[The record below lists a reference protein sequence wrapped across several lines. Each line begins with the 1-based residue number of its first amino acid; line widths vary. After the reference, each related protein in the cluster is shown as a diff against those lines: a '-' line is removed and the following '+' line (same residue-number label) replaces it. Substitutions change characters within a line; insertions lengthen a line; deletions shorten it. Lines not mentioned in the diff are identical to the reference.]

1 MTSSAGWA
9 KIEVAKKNGMRN
21 VIVGTA
27 GHIDHGKT
35 TLVGAL
41 TGVDTDRL
49 AEEKRRGISIDLGF
63 AHLPL
68 SAELSLGFVDVPGH
82 ERFVKNMLAG
92 ASGIDLALLVVAATE
107 SIKPQTREHF
117 DICRLLGIEG
127 GVVAI
132 TKSDLADPDLVEL
145 VKLEVAELVAGSFLE
160 GAAIIA
166 VSATTGEGLPALRE
180 ALATAAQRVT
190 AKSSSAW
197 FRLPIDRVFTMKG
210 HGTVVTGTL
219 TAGELRL
226 EDEVRIYPEL
236 MTARVRGLQKH
247 GAAATEA
254 TAGQRVALNLA
265 GVDKADLRRGQ
276 VLGAPVF
283 QPVTRLDA
291 RLNLL
296 PTAKPLKRGAPVHF
310 HVGTA
315 ELEATVTP
323 LDGRA
328 KLEPGSQALVRLELR
343 EPTLLLPGDRFII
356 RLFSPVITIGG
367 GTVID
372 ISPPRKSTAF
382 PSKEARAK
390 AFERDLAGA
399 VIEESPGG
407 LPLSTAIARTG
418 LKAAQILAGHRP
430 VVRDAS
436 GTWLIHPPWLLERA
450 ARLEGLLGDFHV
462 ANPLQPGWSKEE
474 ARARLMPQSPA
485 VVFEHLLAE
494 TKSVTAVGDLL
505 RLTSHRIVLQQD
517 ESAAL
522 AKIEKLFADAGL
534 SVPATNEVLA
544 QSGIDPTRAKTL
556 LQALLRDRKLVRISA
571 ELVYHATALEQVQ
584 TLLKTKA
591 GQRFG
596 VGDFKDWTGVS
607 RKYAIPLLEFLDRQR
622 ITRRDGE
629 QRVINA

>member
-1 MTSSAGWA
+1 
-9 KIEVAKKNGMRN
+9 MRN

-68 SAELSLGFVDVPGH
+68 SGELSLGFVDVPGH

-372 ISPPRKSTAF
+372 ISPPRRSTAF

-418 LKAAQILAGHRP
+418 LKAAQILAGNRP

-522 AKIEKLFADAGL
+522 AKMEKLFADAGL

-556 LQALLRDRKLVRISA
+556 LQSLLRDRKLVRISA

-629 QRVINA
+629 QRVINP

>member
-68 SAELSLGFVDVPGH
+68 SGELSLGFVDVPGH

-117 DICRLLGIEG
+117 DICRLLGIES

-372 ISPPRKSTAF
+372 ISPPRRSTAF

-494 TKSVTAVGDLL
+494 TKSVTVVGDLL

-522 AKIEKLFADAGL
+522 AKMEKLFADAGL

-571 ELVYHATALEQVQ
+571 ELVYHSTALEQVQ

-596 VGDFKDWTGVS
+596 VGDFKEWTGVS

>member
-372 ISPPRKSTAF
+372 ISPPRRSTAF

-629 QRVINA
+629 QRVINP

>member
-1 MTSSAGWA
+1 M
-9 KIEVAKKNGMRN
+9 
-21 VIVGTA
+21 
-27 GHIDHGKT
+27 
-35 TLVGAL
+35 GAL

-117 DICRLLGIEG
+117 DICRLLGIES

-132 TKSDLADPDLVEL
+132 TKSDLVDPELVEL

-160 GAAIIA
+160 GADIVA

-190 AKSSSAW
+190 AKSSSSW

-226 EDEVRIYPEL
+226 EDEVRIYPEML
-236 MTARVRGLQKH
+236 TARVRGLQKH

-283 QPVTRLDA
+283 EPVTRLDA
-291 RLNLL
+291 RINLL
-296 PTAKPLKRGAPVHF
+296 PTAKPLKRGASVHF
-310 HVGTA
+310 HAGTA

-372 ISPPRKSTAF
+372 ISPPRRSTAF

-407 LPLSTAIARTG
+407 LPLATAITRTG
-418 LKAAQILAGHRP
+418 LKGAQILAGNRP
-430 VVRDAS
+430 LVRDAS

-485 VVFEHLLAE
+485 VVFEHLLTA

-522 AKIEKLFADAGL
+522 AKMEKLFADAGL

-544 QSGIDPTRAKTL
+544 QSGIDPARAKTL

-571 ELVYHATALEQVQ
+571 ELVYHATALNQVQ
-584 TLLKTKA
+584 TLLKSKA

-629 QRVINA
+629 QRVIN

>member
-1 MTSSAGWA
+1 
-9 KIEVAKKNGMRN
+9 MRN

-68 SAELSLGFVDVPGH
+68 SAGLSLGFVDVPGH

-117 DICRLLGIEG
+117 DICRLLGIES

-145 VKLEVAELVAGSFLE
+145 VRLEVAELVAGSFLE

-226 EDEVRIYPEL
+226 EDEIRIYPEML
-236 MTARVRGLQKH
+236 TARVRGLQKH
-247 GAAATEA
+247 GTAATEA

-265 GVDKADLRRGQ
+265 GVQKADLRRGQ

-283 QPVTRLDA
+283 EPVTRLDA
-291 RLNLL
+291 LLNLL
-296 PTAKPLKRGAPVHF
+296 PNAKPLKRGAPVHF
-310 HVGTA
+310 HAGTA

-328 KLEPGSQALVRLELR
+328 KLEPGSQVLVRVELR

-372 ISPPRKSTAF
+372 ISPPRRSAAF
-382 PSKEARAK
+382 PTREARAK

-399 VIEESPGG
+399 VIEESPSG

-418 LKAAQILAGHRP
+418 LKAAQILARNP
-430 VVRDAS
+430 TVVRDAS

-450 ARLEGLLGDFHV
+450 AQLEGLLGDFHV
-462 ANPLQPGWSKEE
+462 AHPLQPGWSKEE

-485 VVFEHLLAE
+485 VVFEHLLTH
-494 TKSVTAVGDLL
+494 TKSVTAGGDLL

-522 AKIEKLFADAGL
+522 ARMEKLFADAGL
-534 SVPATNEVLA
+534 SVPSTNEVLA
-544 QSGIDPTRAKTL
+544 KSGIDPTRAKTL

-571 ELVYHATALEQVQ
+571 ELVYHSTALDQVQ
-584 TLLKTKA
+584 TLLKAKA

-629 QRVINA
+629 QRVINP

>member
-1 MTSSAGWA
+1 M
-9 KIEVAKKNGMRN
+9 
-21 VIVGTA
+21 
-27 GHIDHGKT
+27 
-35 TLVGAL
+35 
-41 TGVDTDRL
+41 
-49 AEEKRRGISIDLGF
+49 SIRTVQVTRYVT
-63 AHLPL
+63 PL
-68 SAELSLGFVDVPGH
+68 
-82 ERFVKNMLAG
+82 R
-92 ASGIDLALLVVAATE
+92 
-107 SIKPQTREHF
+107 
-117 DICRLLGIEG
+117 EG
-127 GVVAI
+127 GSLPAI
-132 TKSDLADPDLVEL
+132 VEADDDGLYVLKFRGAGQGPRALI
-145 VKLEVAELVAGSFLE
+145 AELVAGSFLQD
-160 GAAIIA
+160 AAIIA

-180 ALATAAQRVT
+180 ALATAAHRVT
-190 AKSSSAW
+190 AKNSSAW

-226 EDEVRIYPEL
+226 EDEVRIYPEML
-236 MTARVRGLQKH
+236 TARVRGLQKH
-247 GAAATEA
+247 GATATQA

-283 QPVTRLDA
+283 EPVRRLDA
-291 RLNLL
+291 MLNLL

-310 HVGTA
+310 HAGTA

-343 EPTLLLPGDRFII
+343 EPTLLLPGDRFIV

-372 ISPPRKSTAF
+372 ISPPRRSTAF
-382 PSKEARAK
+382 PSKEARAR

-418 LKAAQILAGHRP
+418 LKAAQILIGNRP

-522 AKIEKLFADAGL
+522 AKMEKLFADAGL

-571 ELVYHATALEQVQ
+571 ELVYHATALDQVQ
-584 TLLKTKA
+584 ALLKAKA

-629 QRVINA
+629 QRVINP

>member
-1 MTSSAGWA
+1 
-9 KIEVAKKNGMRN
+9 MRN

-35 TLVGAL
+35 TLVRAL

-68 SAELSLGFVDVPGH
+68 SADLSLGFVDVPGH
-82 ERFVKNMLAG
+82 ERFIKNMLAG

-117 DICRLLGIEG
+117 DICRLLGIES

-132 TKSDLADPDLVEL
+132 TKSDLAGPDLVEL
-145 VKLEVAELVAGSFLE
+145 VKLEVAELVAGSFLAS
-160 GAAIIA
+160 AAIVP
-166 VSATTGEGLPALRE
+166 VSATTGDGLPALRE
-180 ALATAAQRVT
+180 ALAAAGHRVT
-190 AKSSSAW
+190 AKSSRAW

-219 TAGELRL
+219 TAGELKL
-226 EDEVRIYPEL
+226 EDEVRVYPEML
-236 MTARVRGLQKH
+236 TARVRGLQKH
-247 GAAATEA
+247 GEAANHA

-265 GVDKADLRRGQ
+265 GVDKAGLRRGQ

-283 QPVTRLDA
+283 EPVTRLDA
-291 RLNLL
+291 MLTLL
-296 PTAKPLKRGAPVHF
+296 PSAKPLKRGAPAHF
-310 HVGTA
+310 HAGTA

-323 LDGRA
+323 LDGRL
-328 KLEPGSQALVRLELR
+328 KLEPGSQTLVRLELR
-343 EPTLLLPGDRFII
+343 EPTLILPGDRFIV
-356 RLFSPVITIGG
+356 RLFSPVVTIGG

-372 ISPPRKSTAF
+372 ISPPRRSAAF
-382 PSKEARAK
+382 PSKEARTR
-390 AFERDLAGA
+390 AFQSDLTGTL
-399 VIEESPGG
+399 IQESPGG
-407 LPLSTAIARTG
+407 MPLATAIARTG
-418 LKAAQILAGHRP
+418 LQAAQILAGDRP
-430 VVRDAS
+430 LVRDSS
-436 GTWLIHPPWLLERA
+436 GTWLIHPPWLA
-450 ARLEGLLGDFHV
+450 AKATQLQTLLADFHT
-462 ANPLQPGWSKEE
+462 ANPLQPGWSMEE

-485 VVFEHLLAE
+485 AVFEHLLAE
-494 TKSVTAVGDLL
+494 TKAITAVGDLL

-517 ESAAL
+517 ESAAS
-522 AKIEKLFADAGL
+522 AKMEKLFADAGL

-544 QSGIDPTRAKTL
+544 QSGIDPARAKTL

-571 ELVYHATALEQVQ
+571 DLVYHSSALSQVQ
-584 TLLKTKA
+584 ALLKAKA